1 MALVLL
7 EMLEEE
13 AENRRGNLPLRVFRD
28 RSNPLEDLSDESFK
42 YRYRVNKEI
51 ANDLCALLHDDLQ
64 RSTRRSRSLP
74 VTLQIL
80 VTLKYFATGTFQQG
94 NADLHGLH
102 RTTVSRTI
110 HRVAAAMCRHRHEY
124 IKFPQTQM
132 ELQQVKE
139 GFYDMSDFPNVLGA
153 VDGSLI
159 PIFAPKKDEHLFVCR
174 KGYHALNI
182 QGICKANMA
191 FTNILAKYPGSTH
204 DAYIWSSS
212 EISFMFETGQIEDGW
227 LLGDSG
233 YPLQPWL
240 LTPLL
245 NPHGRGEEVYNRRHK
260 TARCVI
266 ERAFGLLKMR
276 FRCLH
281 DTGRSTYIII
291 IFIIIIIIIIIIIQ
305 KLNL

>member
-51 ANDLCALLHDDLQ
+51 ANDLCALFTEINKKISITSCHTSDIGDTEIFCNRHLP
-64 RSTRRSRSLP
+64 TRD
-74 VTLQIL
+74 
-80 VTLKYFATGTFQQG
+80 
-94 NADLHGLH
+94 ADLHGLH

-124 IKFPQTQM
+124 MKFPQTQM

-139 GFYDMSDFPNVLGA
+139 RFYDMSDFPNVLGA

-159 PIFAPKKDEHLFVCR
+159 LIFAPRKDEHLFVCR

-191 FTNILAKYPGSTH
+191 FTNIVAKYPGSTH
-204 DAYIWSSS
+204 D
-212 EISFMFETGQIEDGW
+212 
-227 LLGDSG
+227 
-233 YPLQPWL
+233 
-240 LTPLL
+240 
-245 NPHGRGEEVYNRRHK
+245 V
-260 TARCVI
+260 
-266 ERAFGLLKMR
+266 
-276 FRCLH
+276 
-281 DTGRSTYIII
+281 
-291 IFIIIIIIIIIIIQ
+291 
-305 KLNL
+305 